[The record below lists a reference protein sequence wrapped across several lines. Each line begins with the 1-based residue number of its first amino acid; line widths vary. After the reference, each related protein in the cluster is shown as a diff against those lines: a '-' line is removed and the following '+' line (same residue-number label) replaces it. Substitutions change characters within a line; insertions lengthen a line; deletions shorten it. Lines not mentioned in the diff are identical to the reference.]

1 MIRKKTTFL
10 AFVFVLIA
18 FLVGASGFFAAEH
31 LHRADQP
38 AQTVPPKVAP
48 EATHKETAHK
58 EHNPEE
64 SEHKESEHKESEHK
78 EAEHKEAGHEE
89 AGHDHG
95 AEASDLDRPV
105 EEMWEARCEHN
116 ILQHQCDECRYE
128 IGTVKLDPTLFGDNG
143 LIRTGYP
150 EKRQERHLERTFSGE
165 VQLDDTRTVR
175 VASPVSG
182 LITRRFA
189 TPGVQIEAGAPLFEV
204 DSPEVA
210 EAKSTYLKA
219 AAGLNLAVKTA
230 EREARLFSQ
239 KIAAEVDVQ
248 EAKAK
253 RIEAEAE
260 MATARGRLMRLGL
273 AKADIEHISTKNGAS
288 FLDGLVTIRASKT
301 GTVIEGN
308 PATGE
313 RVEAG
318 KELLTLSDLSTV
330 WVQADVKEAD
340 IAIVGNTS
348 GGEAKIDALGRSFGG
363 RLDTVSGRLSETTRT
378 AKARFSVHNAE
389 GLLKPGMFVSARLLL
404 PGKGESIV
412 VPKVA
417 VLADEGRTFV
427 FTHKEGDYWVR
438 RPVTLGARLNGVVE
452 IASGLSPEQQIITDG
467 SFLLKSDVLRSKM
480 GAGCAE

>member
-10 AFVFVLIA
+10 AFAFVLIA
-18 FLVGASGFFAAEH
+18 ILVGASGFFAAEH

-58 EHNPEE
+58 EHEPEE
-64 SEHKESEHKESEHK
+64 SEHKESGHKESG
-78 EAEHKEAGHEE
+78 HKEAGHEE

-143 LIRTGYP
+143 LIRIGYP

-273 AKADIEHISTKNGAS
+273 AKADIEQITTKNGAS
-288 FLDGLVTIRASKT
+288 FLDGLVTIRASKA

-378 AKARFSVHNAE
+378 AKARFSVDNAE

-452 IASGLSPEQQIITDG
+452 IVSGLSPEQQIITDG